1 MLWKQTR
8 KQMATDGRVCC
19 RSMET
24 DSLSVSFCFRYLFP
38 SKILIY
44 NKLYIRE
51 TKKQINMENEKYTQ
65 LGSTMIDKQAVC
77 TPNARYIRAR
87 ARVSLFLDPE
97 KGPSEREIEA
107 YLRRAVEA
115 RDGEC
120 VKLTSQYQR
129 GLPDRLVLMGDHVYC
144 FVELKTRTGQISKLQ
159 AFCHHKLRKQG
170 HPVYVIRSI
179 EQVDHLMSLIDNG
192 TQLTNSIVL

>member
-1 MLWKQTR
+1 MQ
-8 KQMATDGRVCC
+8 
-19 RSMET
+19 
-24 DSLSVSFCFRYLFP
+24 
-38 SKILIY
+38 
-44 NKLYIRE
+44 
-51 TKKQINMENEKYTQ
+51 NEKYTQ
-65 LGSTMIDKQAVC
+65 LGSTMVDIQAGC
-77 TPNARYIRAR
+77 TPNARPIRAR
-87 ARVSLFLDPE
+87 ARVTLLPGLTKDPT
-97 KGPSEREIEA
+97 EREIEA

-129 GLPDRLVLMGDHVYC
+129 GLPDRLVLMGGKIYC
-144 FVELKTRTGQISKLQ
+144 LVELKKRTGQISKLQ

-192 TQLTNSIVL
+192 TPLTNSIVL